1 VVLGAIVVVGAESTA
16 HGRRASARADW
27 TRDAGLFSD
36 PLTCA
41 EVLGRTVVEHIVE
54 RFVSA
59 TVEVVTV
66 LVHSAVCE
74 LLSPFRRS
82 FDRVTVQAA
91 DDLEAALA
99 ATLNRYAADG
109 VDYAFVIDG
118 NSYTECDFIDL
129 LWFHRGSHRAITR
142 TFDCGGPLNLTV
154 TTCAKAQA
162 SDARKFLAPEVETG
176 SDCYFISD
184 GVHRLLH
191 PQDVRSLVQDALH
204 GRCEIRPWGKEIRPG
219 VWVDDGAQLHKRA
232 RIVAPAYIGRGS
244 IVREDTVITRCSNI
258 ENLCYID
265 YGTVIED
272 SSVLTNSY
280 VGIWLDVT
288 HAMVQGNHL
297 WNLPRN
303 VGVEIAD
310 PSVVRQNVRAKAVNR
325 EMRDMKKED
334 SVDHLFAAAHA
345 E

>member
-16 HGRRASARADW
+16 HGRTASARADW
-27 TRDAGLFSD
+27 TRADALFPD

-66 LVHSAVCE
+66 LVHSGVCSF
-74 LLSPFRRS
+74 LPPFRRS
-82 FDRVTVQAA
+82 LDRVTVQVA
-91 DDLEAALA
+91 DDLEAAIA
-99 ATLNRYAADG
+99 GTLKKYAAEG
-109 VDYAFVIDG
+109 VDYGFVIDG
-118 NSYTECDFIDL
+118 NTYTECDFIDL
-129 LWFHRGSHRAITR
+129 LWFHRGSHRAITP
-142 TFDCGGPLNLTV
+142 TFDRGGPLNLSI
-154 TTCAKAQA
+154 TTCAKVQA
-162 SDARKFLAPEVETG
+162 SDAQKFLAPVLETG

-184 GVHRLLH
+184 YVHRLTH

-204 GRCEIRPWGKEIRPG
+204 GRSEIRPLGKEIRPG
-219 VWVDDGAQLHKRA
+219 VWVDDGAQVHKRA

-288 HAMVQGNHL
+288 HAMVQGNNL

-310 PSVVRQNVRAKAVNR
+310 PSVVRQNVPAKEVNR
-325 EMRDMKKED
+325 QMRDMKKD
-334 SVDHLFAAAHA
+334 DPVGHLFSAADSQ
-345 E
+345 